1 MSKENKDNCGF
12 DEKLSKDSASM
23 NRSGTKGYRDKV
35 VISKIEDN
43 DPDTNFTVENETK
56 VANEVDKVAKDFEY
70 GKGNYSADDK
80 GPVEIERY
88 PEGARHSSELPVL
101 PETEVVGQTSSGLPK
116 VANLDKPA
124 DKNKEV
130 Y

>member
-23 NRSGTKGYRDKV
+23 NRSGTKGYRNKI
-35 VISKIEDN
+35 ISGIS
-43 DPDTNFTVENETK
+43 DTDQETTFPVENETK

-88 PEGARHSSELPVL
+88 PEGARHSSEHGVEPS
-101 PETEVVGQTSSGLPK
+101 TEVVGQASSGLPK
-116 VANLDKPA
+116 TATLDKVA
-124 DKNKEV
+124 DKNKEI

>member
-23 NRSGTKGYRDKV
+23 NRSGTKGYRNKI
-35 VISKIEDN
+35 ISGIS
-43 DPDTNFTVENETK
+43 DTDQETTFPVENETK

-101 PETEVVGQTSSGLPK
+101 LETEVVGQTSSGLPK

>member
-88 PEGARHSSELPVL
+88 PEGARHSSELPVDRKS
-101 PETEVVGQTSSGLPK
+101 VV
-116 VANLDKPA
+116 
-124 DKNKEV
+124 
-130 Y
+130 